1 MKKLT
6 AIFLAA
12 LLVLSLTACGN
23 GGGGGKDPIIGEW
36 DLFALTD
43 LNDTSS
49 STAVP
54 SGSGSITFNDDGS
67 FTLVIDTDSYSG
79 TWEQDADLTENLDDA
94 TGYALDFDNLP
105 SGNASLTEIS
115 GEDTVL
121 VIVSGID
128 YGMSFQK

>member
-43 LNDTSS
+43 LNDTSN

-54 SGSGSITFNDDGS
+54 SGSGSVTFNDDGS

-121 VIVSGID
+121 ITVRGID
-128 YGMSFQK
+128 YRMSIQQ

>member
-6 AIFLAA
+6 AILLAA
-12 LLVLSLTACGN
+12 LLVLSLTACGS
-23 GGGGGKDPIIGEW
+23 GGGKDPIIGEW

-67 FTLVIDTDSYSG
+67 FTLVIDTDSYFRHLGAGRRPDRKSG
-79 TWEQDADLTENLDDA
+79 RRHRLRPRL
-94 TGYALDFDNLP
+94 
-105 SGNASLTEIS
+105 
-115 GEDTVL
+115 
-121 VIVSGID
+121 
-128 YGMSFQK
+128 

>member
-6 AIFLAA
+6 AILLAA
-12 LLVLSLTACGN
+12 LLVLSLTACGS
-23 GGGGGKDPIIGEW
+23 GGGGKDPIIGEW